1 MSDQIGKTTRPG
13 VASLLVTLSRIFFIL
28 AIVGIAVLLT
38 VDFFHHYDFTLLHER
53 LDSWPLI
60 MAGLSYVTLQ
70 LARRRKLGDRIKGIA
85 LGLAFVLWGGEQ
97 LLPPSRLV
105 TVMDEGAVTIFVV
118 DVSLI
123 IRQHL
128 SNTAEGNGS

>member
-1 MSDQIGKTTRPG
+1 MAANYGRPIVRHVAARKTTEIGRP
-13 VASLLVTLSRIFFIL
+13 
-28 AIVGIAVLLT
+28 
-38 VDFFHHYDFTLLHER
+38 
-53 LDSWPLI
+53 
-60 MAGLSYVTLQ
+60 
-70 LARRRKLGDRIKGIA
+70 IKGIA